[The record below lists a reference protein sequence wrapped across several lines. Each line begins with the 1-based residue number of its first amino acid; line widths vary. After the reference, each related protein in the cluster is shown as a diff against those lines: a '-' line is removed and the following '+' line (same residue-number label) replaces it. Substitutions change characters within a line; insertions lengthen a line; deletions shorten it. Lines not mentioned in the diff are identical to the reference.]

1 MATKVTTRVIT
12 ADAITSALVAD
23 DIALGGNPTT
33 TTQSAGNDTTRV
45 ATTAFVT
52 GAISDLTDSAPS
64 TLNTLNELAAAL
76 NDDASFS
83 TTVTNSI
90 ATKVPLAGG
99 TMSGNLVVNAIV
111 DADNFQING
120 AQGSDGQ
127 VLTSTGSGV
136 AWEAVSGGVAGITTS
151 ADGTAI
157 TIDSSENVT
166 FAGKAFFGGMTLTGT
181 NAGRIGLNRNPADG
195 THTSSSSYQRYQIN
209 GPSSDGDYLQFQNYD
224 SSGNYTGGFRIDDG
238 AIRAAPLGV
247 ANPSY
252 AFDNDTDTGMTRPT
266 GDTIQLVTGGTSR
279 LRIASDGKVGIGC
292 IPEDM
297 LDIQGGTYDTIR
309 IGSNKTDNT
318 NKTAGICAGM
328 YTNNTVSLFQVFNQ
342 NGNNALY
349 YGSAD
354 GAHRGLQ
361 NHYWYVNAGYNAT
374 SDHRLAMQI
383 NSSGGVL
390 MKSSHQGDTIGNLN
404 VSSQFGSSPNTSENA
419 LIIVQNGGQKIQIM
433 AWAGL
438 GARIGTRTSGWNSNS
453 GGDCYLT
460 GQDTTCLVLKS
471 SGTAYLANG
480 STAVTSD
487 ERLKKNI
494 SNMSDG
500 QLEKINAL
508 TVRNF
513 EWKDDRR
520 PGPQT
525 GLIAQEVESVIADA
539 IEETAFAP
547 DPDDTS
553 RDFDGDV
560 KIVKY
565 GDIQMR
571 LLKAVQELSAELEA
585 AKARITTLEG

>member
-12 ADAITSALVAD
+12 ADAITSALVAE

-166 FAGKAFFGGMTLTGT
+166 FAGKAFFGGMTFTGDD
-181 NAGRIGLNRNPADG
+181 AGRIGLNRNPADG

-209 GPSSDGDYLQFQNYD
+209 GPASTGDYLQFQNYD

-247 ANPSY
+247 STPSY

-279 LRIASDGKVGIGC
+279 LRIASDGKVGIAC
-292 IPEDM
+292 TPERLLHIYANSGGDTAVM
-297 LDIQGGTYDTIR
+297 RIQEN
-309 IGSNKTDNT
+309 GSHV
-318 NKTAGICAGM
+318 AGIELYSGHGNWGV
-328 YTNNTVSLFQVFNQ
+328 YNSDTVGDAFEITDE
-342 NGNNALY
+342 
-349 YGSAD
+349 SASEV
-354 GAHRGLQ
+354 RM
-361 NHYWYVNAGYNAT
+361 V
-374 SDHRLAMQI
+374 I
-383 NSSGGVL
+383 NSTGGVT
-390 MKSSHQGDTIGNLN
+390 MKSSHQGDTIGNLL
-404 VSSQFGSSPNTSENA
+404 VTSQVGNSPNTSENC
-419 LIIVQNGGQKIQIM
+419 LIGIKNGGQMIQIM

-453 GGDCYLT
+453 GGNCYLT

-471 SGTAYLANG
+471 NGTAYLANG

-500 QLEKINAL
+500 QLAKINAL